1 MWHVW
6 AHGCL
11 LGRGRALPVC
21 TTGDLS
27 ADTRVWLQ
35 FYCLERELIERA
47 PVAKV
52 VCRKLALKCR
62 LPLGQPTKKCPLLPL
77 RGLAVVEML

>member
-1 MWHVW
+1 MW

-52 VCRKLALKCR
+52 VCRKLALNKMSST
-62 LPLGQPTKKCPLLPL
+62 LGQPTKKCPLLPL
-77 RGLAVVEML
+77 RGLTVVEML